1 MTKNIYT
8 KIRKVLDQMDIIYIN
23 RDFYEFKNGLR
34 ISNVIALLEFRTIL
48 ELKEIDDVMFLTV
61 YDYDGWIIDSI
72 DSKLNLLDETI
83 IFKLAI
89 NLER

>member
-61 YDYDGWIIDSI
+61 YDYDGWIIDSM